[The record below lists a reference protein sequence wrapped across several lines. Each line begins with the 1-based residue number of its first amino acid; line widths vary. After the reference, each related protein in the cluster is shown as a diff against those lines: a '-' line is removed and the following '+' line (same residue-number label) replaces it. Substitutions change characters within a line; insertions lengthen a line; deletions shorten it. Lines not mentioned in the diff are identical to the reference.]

1 MNNQRT
7 PFQPI
12 IKNRPFQ
19 RYILLVLVFTVCF
32 ILFLISALFNTPEH
46 DPDTAIAAPAL
57 VPSDP
62 DGEPASEPANGPEP
76 APGPGQPSEP
86 LQTPE
91 PVKDSVCPLTGVP
104 MAEAITRN
112 RPLAVSLSNVP
123 EALPMNGVS
132 QADIIY
138 EVLVEGGHTRLLGI
152 FQDFTNV
159 PKVGSIRSARHYT
172 AEIAHSH
179 NAIFITAG
187 GSPLGYSEI
196 REQGITHMDEVG
208 GSRREIFFRDRN
220 RVSGMRFE
228 SLHSVVITNDRVA
241 RWFPEYDFALVH
253 DAGFKQGLT
262 FAADGTPVHG
272 ESAVEIAVRFSSHRT
287 TDFTYD
293 ASEKVYHMRH
303 FNRDFIDAN
312 NNEKPAFTNILILS
326 TRVSALG
333 DGTDRRNVV
342 TIGSG
347 EGYFVCGGKYIEI
360 NWSRADKDAPY
371 VYTHKDGTPLELG
384 QGKSYICIIPT
395 NMSVSFS

>member
-1 MNNQRT
+1 MKDLHNLIK
-7 PFQPI
+7 PI

-19 RYILLVLVFTVCF
+19 RYIILILVIIVLFT
-32 ILFLISALFNTPEH
+32 LFLTSALGNVQEYDPDAALAAHTPELSDSTEEPTPTPENIT
-46 DPDTAIAAPAL
+46 DPDSNPGNL
-57 VPSDP
+57 
-62 DGEPASEPANGPEP
+62 SEP
-76 APGPGQPSEP
+76 QP
-86 LQTPE
+86 TPE
-91 PVKDSVCPLTGVP
+91 PVKDSVCPLTGIP
-104 MAEAITRN
+104 MAESVTKN
-112 RPLAVSLSNVP
+112 RPLAISLSNVP

-138 EVLVEGGHTRLLGI
+138 EVLIEGGHTRLLAI
-152 FQDFTNV
+152 FQDFSNV

-172 AEIAHSH
+172 AEIAHSY

-187 GSPLGYSEI
+187 GSPLGYAEI

-220 RVSGMRFE
+220 RVPNMRFE

-253 DAGFKQGLT
+253 NANFEQGLT
-262 FAADGTPVHG
+262 FVENGTPANG
-272 ESAVEIAVRFSSHRT
+272 TRAVDIAVKFSAHRT

-293 ASEKVYHMRH
+293 AVENVYHMRH

-312 NNEKPAFTNILILS
+312 NDEKPGFTNILIIS
-326 TRVSALG
+326 TQVSALG

-342 TIGSG
+342 TIGNG
-347 EGYFVCGGKYIEI
+347 EGYFINGGKYIEI
-360 NWSRADKDAPY
+360 NWFRADKDAPF

-384 QGKSYICIIPT
+384 RGKSYICVIPT
-395 NMSVSFS
+395 NMNPTFS